1 MATPDPAAAEPHTAG
16 LMQSLRGLAATA
28 LDVLKTRFELLVN
41 EFEEERV
48 RILELLVWGVAA
60 FVFFVFSLLLFTF
73 ALIVL
78 FWDTHRLLVTVLL
91 GVAYLVVAVVLFT
104 VARARAQR
112 PKVFKASLEEL
123 AKDRDT
129 LASQ

>member
-1 MATPDPAAAEPHTAG
+1 MTTPDPAAGAPHTAG
-16 LMQSLRGLAATA
+16 LMHSLRGLAATG

-48 RILELLVWGVAA
+48 RILELLLWGVAA
-60 FVFFVFSLLLFTF
+60 LVFFVFSLLLFTF
-73 ALIVL
+73 AVIVL

-91 GVAYLVVAVVLFT
+91 GVAYLAVAAVLFT
-104 VARARAQR
+104 IARARARR
-112 PKVFKASLEEL
+112 PKVFSASLEEL
-123 AKDRDT
+123 TKDRDT